1 MMEWIFWPTRV
12 SYANDPV
19 GAVLVGA
26 VALLFG
32 VGLGVRLPRGKL
44 RTALWGLPLFP
55 LAAELLASPAYSRED
70 WFLPVRLAF
79 VLDGLAA
86 MALALWLGYALGTLF
101 RRGEDAG
108 RMLESWKTE
117 VYDPTEEY
125 LAHLR
130 FGGTAF
136 MIVGALT
143 ALAALLD

>member
-19 GAVLVGA
+19 GTVLVGA

-32 VGLGVRLPRGKL
+32 VGLGARLPRGTL

-101 RRGEDAG
+101 RRGEDAAAEGEG
-108 RMLESWKTE
+108 R
-117 VYDPTEEY
+117 
-125 LAHLR
+125 
-130 FGGTAF
+130 
-136 MIVGALT
+136 
-143 ALAALLD
+143 

>member
-19 GAVLVGA
+19 GTVLVGA

-32 VGLGVRLPRGKL
+32 VGLGARLPRGKL

-55 LAAELLASPAYSRED
+55 LAAELLASLAYSRED

-101 RRGEDAG
+101 RRGEDAAAEGEG
-108 RMLESWKTE
+108 R
-117 VYDPTEEY
+117 
-125 LAHLR
+125 
-130 FGGTAF
+130 
-136 MIVGALT
+136 
-143 ALAALLD
+143 

>member
-19 GAVLVGA
+19 GTVLVGA

-32 VGLGVRLPRGKL
+32 VGLGARLPRGKL

-55 LAAELLASPAYSRED
+55 LAAELLASPAYSWED

-101 RRGEDAG
+101 RRGEDAAAEGEG
-108 RMLESWKTE
+108 R
-117 VYDPTEEY
+117 
-125 LAHLR
+125 
-130 FGGTAF
+130 
-136 MIVGALT
+136 
-143 ALAALLD
+143 